1 MLLSPLCKWADAE
14 ADNLNIQKAKAE
26 GKVANAADTS
36 AFYFLKAEE
45 MTFDKERNPPP
56 PVTEHHIK
64 FFADGDF
71 ASSLVKAVNA
81 AEGQQKWQNTEQK
94 PFLLQIK
101 IKSILHSK
109 FNTHC
114 LLVFL
119 LRNLL
124 YRNW

>member
-1 MLLSPLCKWADAE
+1 MIRSKKGEWNDVSMIATPTADPHAPDQVLLSPLCKWADAE

-36 AFYFLKAEE
+36 AFYFLKPKE

-56 PVTEHHIK
+56 PVTEHHVK

-81 AEGQQKWQNTEQK
+81 AEGQQKWQNRDKK
-94 PFLLQIK
+94 PFLL
-101 IKSILHSK
+101 
-109 FNTHC
+109 
-114 LLVFL
+114 
-119 LRNLL
+119 
-124 YRNW
+124 